1 MTGAC
6 KPAILSAMTEDET
19 ETEKTPARRPARHR
33 GPRVPRKVTRQSL
46 ENAALAYLGRFATTA
61 KGLSDVLMRRVQ
73 RAARHHGS
81 DPAEGAA
88 LIAAIVTRYRQAGLL
103 DDTAFAEGRARTLFE
118 RGLPLRAIALR
129 LRQKGVGADDVATA
143 LARLDPDADRDDPA
157 APDARALDRAA
168 ARTFARRRR
177 LGPWRKPD
185 TREALRER
193 DLATLAR
200 AGFSYGIARETI
212 DGNMEEDENA

>member
-6 KPAILSAMTEDET
+6 KPAILIAMTKDDT
-19 ETEKTPARRPARHR
+19 ETEKTPARHK

-46 ENAALAYLGRFATTA
+46 ENAALAYLGRFTTTA

-73 RAARHHGS
+73 RSARYHGS

-88 LIAAIVTRYRQAGLL
+88 LIAAIVTRYRQAGLI
-103 DDTAFAEGRARTLFE
+103 DDTTFAEGRARTLFE

-157 APDARALDRAA
+157 APDARALDRTA
-168 ARTFARRRR
+168 ARTFARRR

-185 TREALRER
+185 SRDGIRER

-212 DGNMEEDENA
+212 DGTTEEDDDV